1 MTRTERKA
9 KMKAYRDDLYQR
21 AIDAFEAK
29 CINTQDWKSGL
40 NAIDTVIT
48 FEAVVHPDK
57 KSHIA
62 ATKTK
67 VKNELS
73 EKFGFKF

>member
-21 AIDAFEAK
+21 AISAFEAK
-29 CINTQDWKSGL
+29 CIDTQDWESGL
-40 NAIDTVIT
+40 EAIDDVTIL
-48 FEAVVHPDK
+48 EAVVHPDK